1 MTKEE
6 ILKRAQ
12 DSRYNQLDEME
23 IDIIQKVLW
32 YKIVVTARPNKI

>member
-23 IDIIQKVLW
+23 IDIIQKVL
-32 YKIVVTARPNKI
+32 